1 MKIRAIV
8 ALAVPLA
15 CMSARADNIY
25 VESRGGANLFV
36 VNSDTGDKT
45 SIGSY
50 GPNGTGLG
58 VLAQAFS
65 PNGTLYAVLRGG
77 SASLCQLVTVDPSSG
92 GAGNTLTTTSIGFT
106 GVPVEAMAFTPD
118 GTLYAANFNT
128 NNLYTLNLKTGA
140 ATLIGNLGFDGIMD
154 MAWDPFSFT
163 MYAVA
168 SLCDGSAVYSI
179 DLISGAGT
187 KITDVQNPCLMTL
200 AIDSSNRFLSTDF
213 SNPNSPLYKIDLEH
227 GTLDVIGST
236 GLGNTMGATAQ
247 PEEGAEI
254 QVLEAALS
262 NLNLDF
268 GITNSLNK
276 KLAAALDAFQAD
288 DTASACVALQDFLN
302 EVNAQSGKKIS
313 SSNASNLLDAAA
325 AIRTL
330 LGC

>member
-1 MKIRAIV
+1 MKTKATFALV
-8 ALAVPLA
+8 ALLA
-15 CMSARADNIY
+15 CISAQADNTYI
-25 VESRGGANLFV
+25 ESKGGANLFV

-45 SIGSY
+45 SLGSY

-65 PNGTLYAVLRGG
+65 PSGTLYAVLRGG
-77 SASLCQLVTVDPSSG
+77 SATLCQLVTVDLSSG
-92 GAGNTLTTTSIGFT
+92 GAGNTLTTTPIGFT

-128 NNLYTLNLKTGA
+128 NDLYTLNLSTGA
-140 ATLIGNLGFDGIMD
+140 ATFVGHLGFEGIMD
-154 MAWDPFSFT
+154 LAWDPFNFT

-168 SLCDGSAVYSI
+168 SLCDGSAIYSI
-179 DLISGAGT
+179 DLTSGAGT

-213 SNPNSPLYKIDLEH
+213 SDPNSPLYKIDLEH
-227 GTLDVIGST
+227 GTLDIIGST

-247 PEEGAEI
+247 PEAAAEI

-276 KLAAALDAFQAD
+276 KLAAALGAFQAG
-288 DTASACVALQDFLN
+288 DTASTCVALQDFSN
-302 EVNAQSGKKIS
+302 EVNAQLGKKIS

-325 AIRTL
+325 AIRIL